1 VVPDPN
7 LTGSCLQTNVKD
19 NNFVL
24 DFLPEGPDGN
34 SDNNKVVVFCAGW

>member
-7 LTGSCLQTNVKD
+7 LTGSCLQTNVFD

-24 DFLPEGPDGN
+24 DFLPDEPGSEDGR
-34 SDNNKVVVFCAGW
+34 KVVVFCAGW